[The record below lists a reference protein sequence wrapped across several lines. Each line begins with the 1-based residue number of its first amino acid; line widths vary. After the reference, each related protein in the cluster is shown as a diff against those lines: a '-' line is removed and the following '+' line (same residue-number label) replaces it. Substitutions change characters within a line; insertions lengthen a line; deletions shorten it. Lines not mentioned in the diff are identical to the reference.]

1 MSPPLRACAVAAL
14 AASLLAPA
22 PAPASAQVRNW
33 PSESAPR
40 ALSARPVK
48 FPPFE
53 VRTLPNGLQVVVVEQ
68 HEQPLISMRMLVG
81 AGSAQDVTPRLGVAN
96 MVASLLDQGTTTRT
110 AQQIADAVDTIGGE
124 VAVGA
129 GTDVTFAYVTV
140 LKDSFSQGLD
150 LLSDII
156 RAPAFAPEELDRQRD
171 QLRSALRVSYQDPDY
186 LASVVFERL
195 VYGFHP
201 YGFPGTGTPRSI
213 ERITRGDLVSFH
225 QQYFAPNNCILAVVG
240 DVTPADAFAAVEQ
253 TFGPWER
260 REVPAVL
267 MLPPPAPTRRI
278 VVIDLPD
285 AVQTEIRAG
294 HLGVRRKTDDFMATD
309 LAVRILGGEGANRLQ
324 QVLRMQRGLT
334 YGASA
339 ELQAY
344 RITGDIVAETDTR
357 SEATGEA
364 LRVMVDEFYRLQR
377 ESVGRRELDDA
388 KAYLAGSF
396 PLGIETPDAIA
407 TKVLTALFYGLPLK
421 ELETFRERVNAI
433 TPDDIER
440 VTRAYFRPDRLSIV
454 LVGNAAAFL
463 PLLQRAG
470 FKSAEVVSLA
480 DLDLTTAN
488 LRNPL
493 WGSRVLTAELPLA
506 ASPGVSHEEW
516 DKAKEVVARAAVASG
531 GLDALR
537 QVKTIRATAD
547 TVMAT
552 PEGPLRAT
560 TRTFIEYPGR
570 FRVDATLPRGEVVQ
584 TYVDGTAWIKDHTGI
599 RDAPAAMRDEFAQSI
614 RRDWIALFLS
624 AADDKVLG
632 KRLPDDKGLG
642 GRPLCVVELWG
653 EGLSRVRLAVDG
665 ETARLAW
672 LSYQSTGPGGRVTI
686 TESFDDFRPV
696 KGVQIPYTAVIRRE
710 SSLVLERRLTDVQ
723 INVTFP
729 PAFFQKI
736 Q

>member
-1 MSPPLRACAVAAL
+1 MSPALRACASAAL
-14 AASLLAPA
+14 AASVIAPA
-22 PAPASAQVRNW
+22 ATSAQVRNW

-40 ALSARPVK
+40 ALIARPVK
-48 FPPFE
+48 FPPYE

-81 AGSAQDVTPRLGVAN
+81 AGSAQDLAPRIGVAN
-96 MVASLLDQGTTTRT
+96 MVASLLDQGTATRT

-140 LKDSFSQGLD
+140 LKDSFLQGLD

-201 YGFPGTGTPRSI
+201 YGFPGTGTPGSI
-213 ERITRGDLVSFH
+213 ERITRADLVSFH

-240 DVTPADAFAAVEQ
+240 DVTPADGFASVEQ

-260 REVPAVL
+260 REVPIVL

-278 VVIDLPD
+278 VVIDVPD

-324 QVLRMQRGLT
+324 RVLRMQRGLT

-339 ELQAY
+339 DLQAY
-344 RITGDIVAETDTR
+344 RITGDIIAETDTR

-364 LRVMVDEFYRLQR
+364 LRVMVDEFFRLQR
-377 ESVGRRELDDA
+377 ESVGQRELDDA

-396 PLGIETPDAIA
+396 PLSIETPDAIA

-433 TPDDIER
+433 TPVDIER

-470 FKSAEVVSLA
+470 FGSAEVVSLA

-493 WGSRVLTAELPLA
+493 WGSRVLTAELLPLA
-506 ASPGVSHEEW
+506 ASPGVSREEW
-516 DKAKEVVARAAVASG
+516 EQAKEVVARAAAASG

-537 QVKTIRATAD
+537 QVRTIRATAD

-584 TYVDGTAWIKDHTGI
+584 TYVDGTAWIKDPTGI
-599 RDAPAAMRDEFAQSI
+599 RDAPVPMRDEFAQSI
-614 RRDWIALFLS
+614 RRDWIALFLA
-624 AADDKVLG
+624 AADDKILG
-632 KRLPDDKGLG
+632 RRLPDDKGLG
-642 GRPLCVVELWG
+642 GRPLHVLELWG
-653 EGLSRVRLAVDG
+653 EGLSRVRLAVDA

-710 SSLVLERRLTDVQ
+710 SSLVLERSLTDVQ